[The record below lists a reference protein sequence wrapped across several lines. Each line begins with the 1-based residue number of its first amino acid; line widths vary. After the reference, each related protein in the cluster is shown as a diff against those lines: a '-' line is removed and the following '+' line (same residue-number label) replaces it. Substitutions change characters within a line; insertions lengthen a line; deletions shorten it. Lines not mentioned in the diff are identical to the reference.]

1 MAIILVEII
10 VVVITIV
17 LIVLYSVCTN
27 FLNQE
32 VMTPT
37 PLDLEVMGL
46 KPGSHAA
53 RTGACLHLLSETGT
67 EDLIRNLEVL
77 LPV

>member
-1 MAIILVEII
+1 
-10 VVVITIV
+10 
-17 LIVLYSVCTN
+17 
-27 FLNQE
+27 
-32 VMTPT
+32 MTPT

-53 RTGACLHLLSETGT
+53 CTGACLHLLSETGT
-67 EDLIRNLEVL
+67 EDLIRLEVL

>member
-1 MAIILVEII
+1 MEGICWWYDA
-10 VVVITIV
+10 
-17 LIVLYSVCTN
+17 VCSACVS

-37 PLDLEVMGL
+37 HLDLEVMGL
-46 KPGSHAA
+46 KPGSHVA

-67 EDLIRNLEVL
+67 KDLIRLEVL